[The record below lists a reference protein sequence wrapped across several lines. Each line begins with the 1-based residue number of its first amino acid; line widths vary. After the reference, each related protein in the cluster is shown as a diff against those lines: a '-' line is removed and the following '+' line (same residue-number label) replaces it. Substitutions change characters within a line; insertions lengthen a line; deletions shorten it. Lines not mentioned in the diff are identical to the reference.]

1 MIVVGELALLGI
13 EEKITREEIIDLI
26 DKEMDLLRLKDCKE
40 EPEPTSDKYFMDGD
54 FCVCSVR
61 GAESHIS
68 IIKGHIP
75 KRDVYVGY
83 RMEQYVILYKS
94 HLISKPYEIHIE
106 PTSFSDSKFSLRM
119 ATEAEK
125 QLLLDELRKLGY
137 RWDAKRMSVMK
148 DYSSG
153 KFGVKFYV
161 PRFDSPSVGFTP
173 EITWSG
179 RTELFTLGEHG
190 WVFETEDE
198 CKAFVDKLN
207 TAFKSVSRD

>member
-1 MIVVGELALLGI
+1 MTVVTELALLGI
-13 EEKITREEIIDLI
+13 DKNIPIEEMKKLVYKT
-26 DKEMDLLRLKDCKE
+26 MDSLGLNGCKE
-40 EPEPTSDKYFMDGD
+40 EPEPTPDKYFMDGD
-54 FCVCSVR
+54 FCVCSIGQV
-61 GAESHIS
+61 EFHIS

-75 KRDVYVGY
+75 KRDIYVGHC
-83 RMEQYVILYKS
+83 MEQYVILYKS
-94 HLISKPYEIHIE
+94 PLISKPYEIHIDQ
-106 PTSFSDSKFSLRM
+106 TFFSDSKFTLRM

-137 RWDAKRMSVMK
+137 RWDAKRKSVMK

-153 KFGVKFYV
+153 KFGEKFYV

-173 EITWSG
+173 DITWSG

-190 WVFETEDE
+190 WVFDTEDE

-207 TAFKSVSRD
+207 TAFKSVTRD